1 MRNLLL
7 ASVSL
12 FILLP
17 AAARAQDQAGQSA
30 APAQPLPSP
39 TTETAA
45 SQPALGSASGDIIV
59 TASKRAQN
67 LQDVPISVT
76 AVSEDRLQGLN
87 VTSTANIST
96 VAPGITFVPAPN
108 PNVVQFVVRGI
119 GTFAFA
125 DTLEQSVGVAIDGVP
140 LGRVAGAVVDA
151 VDISRIEVLRGP
163 QGTLFGKSATAGL
176 ISIVNNK
183 PDLRA
188 TTFTGRAVYGEKEE
202 LRLQGTINVPLVED
216 KLAVRLS
223 AWDFSRDGY
232 LVAPKQPDGNI
243 GDFHN
248 RGFRARLAWEATP
261 NLRFDLSAEI
271 ANNYND
277 GTTTTT
283 RSYLPNDF
291 LSYQGGPTIAQINA
305 AMGIVPG
312 VNNRTVGVELQ
323 GIGGRVKPQFYQFE
337 ANLDVGDLTLT
348 SLNAYRNVK
357 SFQIADYDYSASQ
370 ANSYRTYQNYTS
382 QIEQFTSEL
391 RLANGSQND
400 FKYTVGLFFYDLRIP
415 HSAIEQDTLRVPT
428 FPPPFFARGRQIQVE
443 MNTKNYAAFADTSY
457 KIGNI
462 TLLAGA
468 RLSQENSDG
477 TYNRVRPQ
485 FAAGAEGGDLSIFVP
500 GSTAVGFPPY
510 TASSSV
516 KYTDF
521 SWKLGAQYH
530 FASDAMVYATASR
543 AYKGPG
549 FNFSNDLTAATFA
562 LNNAI
567 VKEEIAHSY
576 EIGVRTQ
583 LFDRTLTLNAS
594 AYRAPFDNFQITA
607 AIPNAVGGL
616 TYTIINAGQIVAKGL
631 EGDFSWRPRG
641 VLEGFSLEGNMAYN
655 DTKYTDFTNAPCYT
669 GQAVATAPTSA
680 SGVCAPVAAGST
692 ANIQSVNGQRTVGS
706 PEFQINLFAGY
717 DIPVS
722 SEFNLFTRGHY
733 YHQSSTQYSVG
744 ENPNTLIDGYHTFDL
759 TAGIRAANDAWK
771 LSLIGKNIFNQN
783 FQSRAVTSNPGLVQI
798 IPYEAQSSWVVA
810 LDVQF

>member
-7 ASVSL
+7 AGVSL
-12 FILLP
+12 LVLLP
-17 AAARAQDQAGQSA
+17 VAAQAQDQATPAS
-30 APAQPLPSP
+30 APAQ
-39 TTETAA
+39 TEPTAA
-45 SQPALGSASGDIIV
+45 AEPENTVGDIIV

-67 LQDVPISVT
+67 LQDVAISVT
-76 AVSEDRLQGLN
+76 AVSEDRLQSIN
-87 VTSTANIST
+87 VTSTANISA

-176 ISIVNNK
+176 VSIVNNK
-183 PDLRA
+183 PDLND
-188 TTFTGRAVYGEKEE
+188 TSFTGRAVYGEKDE
-202 LRLQGTINVPLVED
+202 LRLQGTVNVPIITD

-232 LVAPKQPDGNI
+232 LKAPKQPDGNI

-248 RGFRARLAWEATP
+248 RGFRAKLAWEATP
-261 NLRFDLSAEI
+261 DLRFDLSAELS
-271 ANNYND
+271 NNYND

-283 RSYLPNDF
+283 RSYLANDF
-291 LSYQGGPTIAQINA
+291 LSYQGGPTIAEINA

-312 VNNRTVGVELQ
+312 PNNKTVGVELQ

-337 ANLDVGDLTLT
+337 ANLDLGDLTLT
-348 SLNAYRNVK
+348 SLSAYRKVK
-357 SFQIADYDYSASQ
+357 SSQVADYDYSASQ
-370 ANSYRTYQNYTS
+370 ANSYRTYQNYQS

-400 FKYTVGLFFYDLRIP
+400 FKYTIGLFFYDLHIP

-428 FPPPFFARGRQIQVE
+428 FPAPFFARGRQIQVE
-443 MNTKNYAAFADTSY
+443 MDTKNYAAFADTSY
-457 KIGNI
+457 KLGSV

-485 FAAGAEGGDLSIFVP
+485 FAAGAEGGDLAIFIP

-510 TASSSV
+510 TVSSSV

-521 SWKLGAQYH
+521 SWKVGAQYH
-530 FASDAMVYATASR
+530 FAPDAMVYATASR

-562 LNNAI
+562 LNNAV

-576 EIGVRTQ
+576 EIGIRTQ
-583 LFDRTLTLNAS
+583 VFDRTLTLNAS

-616 TYTIINAGQIVAKGL
+616 TYTIINAGQILAKGI
-631 EGDFSWRPRG
+631 EGDFSWRPHG
-641 VLEGFSLEGNMAYN
+641 VLQGFSLEGNMAYN

-669 GQAVATAPTSA
+669 GQAVASAPTSA
-680 SGVCAPVAAGST
+680 SGVCAPVAVGST

-717 DIPVS
+717 DVPVTS
-722 SEFNLFTRGHY
+722 GLNLFTRGHY

-759 TAGIRAANDAWK
+759 TAGIRAADDAWK
-771 LSLIGKNIFNQN
+771 LSVIGKNIFDQN

-798 IPYEAQSSWVVA
+798 IPYEAQSSWVLA
-810 LDVQF
+810 LDVRF